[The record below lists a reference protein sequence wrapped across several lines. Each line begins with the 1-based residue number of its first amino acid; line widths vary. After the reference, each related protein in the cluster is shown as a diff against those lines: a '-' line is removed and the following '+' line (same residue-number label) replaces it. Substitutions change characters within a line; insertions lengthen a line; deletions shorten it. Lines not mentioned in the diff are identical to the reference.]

1 MSTRVLV
8 PTLGEAISE
17 AVLTAWLFSQGDP
30 VRRGDEIAELE
41 TDKATLTLES
51 PANGVLLSILVPQGT
66 TVTPGQVL
74 AWIGKPGEAV
84 EVEPEP
90 SASESAGSLSRSAQS
105 LLRGIV
111 PNPEDNPGVDQ
122 PASQAPAQTW
132 AETLPTGEK
141 EPRISQR
148 VSPAARRL
156 ARQLG
161 VELAEVSPGR
171 VGRRITSED
180 VESYVRSSSATQA
193 AELDKLPFHRI
204 QMSRIQKTAAARMTE
219 SAQQIPQ
226 FSVSLDADATR
237 LLEVKGEL
245 AGQGLR
251 ASITAM
257 LIQLAARVLKLHPLL
272 NARFDG
278 DGILA
283 YETVNIGIA
292 TASPAGLVAPVI
304 HRAETLSL
312 AEIARQLTE
321 LAGAGRENRLSLDQV
336 SGATFTLSNLGMYG
350 VQQFIPLVNPPQA
363 AILGVGAARLA
374 AQPSGE
380 GGFMTVWLLNLS
392 VSADHRVLD
401 GEAAAQFLASLRTEI
416 EKAEFIL

>member
-1 MSTRVLV
+1 LV

-17 AVLTAWLFSQGDP
+17 AVLTTWLFGP
-30 VRRGDEIAELE
+30 GEAVRRGDEIAELE
-41 TDKATLTLES
+41 TDKATLSLES
-51 PANGVLLSILVPQGT
+51 PADGVLLSILVPQGT

-74 AWIGKPGEAV
+74 ALIGKPGEAV
-84 EVEPEP
+84 EAEPAP
-90 SASESAGSLSRSAQS
+90 RGSESAQTLSPGAF
-105 LLRGIV
+105 
-111 PNPEDNPGVDQ
+111 PKPESHPDLNQ
-122 PASQAPAQTW
+122 PAVEASARTW
-132 AETLPTGEK
+132 EELPQIGAT
-141 EPRISQR
+141 EPRRSQR

-161 VELAEVSPGR
+161 VDLAEVAPER

-180 VESYVRSSSATQA
+180 VESYARSSSMTQA
-193 AELDKLPFHRI
+193 ARLDELPYRRI
-204 QMSRIQKTAAARMTE
+204 QMSRVQKAAAARMTE

-226 FSVSLDADATR
+226 FSVSSDADATR

-245 AGQGLR
+245 AGQGRR
-251 ASITAM
+251 ASVTAM
-257 LIQLAARVLKLHPLL
+257 LVQLAARVLKQHPLL
-272 NARFDG
+272 NARYDG

-304 HRAETLSL
+304 HKAETLSL
-312 AEIARQLTE
+312 SEIARQLSE
-321 LAGAGRENRLSLDQV
+321 LAGTGRDNRLSLEQV

-363 AILGVGAARLA
+363 AILGVGAARLV

-380 GGFMTVWLLNLS
+380 GGFRTVWLMNLS